1 MSKEQHESWLIV
13 DGYNVIG
20 TNSPTNWNS
29 TELANE
35 RLRLIH
41 DLSEYQAITGRKV
54 ILVFDA
60 HRSSGSQ
67 VKTVIEQVTVI
78 YTQHG
83 ETADACIERLVRDHK
98 SPHRR
103 IYVATSDYMEQR
115 LVFGQGAY
123 RISSRELI
131 EDIQSVKGK
140 ISKRVTKNS
149 KKNLLVDRLSAD
161 MKKKLEKWRRKK

>member
-1 MSKEQHESWLIV
+1 MPKEYESWLIV

-20 TNSPTNWNS
+20 TNHQTNWNS

-35 RLRLIH
+35 RLRLIR
-41 DLSEYQAITGRKV
+41 DLSEYQSMTDRKV
-54 ILVFDA
+54 FVVFDA
-60 HRSSGSQ
+60 HRSHGSQ
-67 VKTVIEQVTVI
+67 VKTAFDQITVI
-78 YTQHG
+78 YTQYG
-83 ETADACIERLVRDHK
+83 ETADECIERLVRDYK

-103 IYVATSDYMEQR
+103 IYVATSDYLEQR

-131 EDIQSVKGK
+131 EDMQIVKGK
-140 ISKRVTKNS
+140 IRNQVTKNS

-161 MKKKLEKWRRKK
+161 MKEKLEKWRRKK